1 MPVVKENVEVGEIE
15 KKATVQINPPTESSG
30 LIKLVPVNQSEE
42 AVEKEKTEE
51 VKPQEVTVVPPKDI
65 VVSSN

>member
-1 MPVVKENVEVGEIE
+1 MDASEIE

-51 VKPQEVTVVPPKDI
+51 VKPQEATVVPPNHI